1 MQLERLIFKNDKG
14 EFVDI
19 PASEVESLYVELGKV
34 LDGLAEKKAKE
45 NPGGIN
51 LLEQM
56 EKARAERIE
65 EATEREKAR
74 NIPMPSNWP
83 LLRPWPFDPSHPY
96 PEFLR
101 VTCEQQ
107 PLRFEW
113 DGIEG
118 DKVRLRATQQYRFTT
133 SASA

>member
-1 MQLERLIFKNDKG
+1 MKLERLIFKNDKG

-19 PASEVESLYVELGKV
+19 PANEIESLYSELGKV

-45 NPGGIN
+45 NPEGIN

-56 EKARAERIE
+56 EKAQAAQVK

-74 NIPMPSNWP
+74 NIPMPPNWP
-83 LLRPWPFDPSHPY
+83 PPRPWPFDTSHPY
-96 PEFLR
+96 PEFLT

-113 DGIEG
+113 DGIKG
-118 DKVRLRATQQYRFTT
+118 DKVRLRAPQPVKVFI
-133 SASA
+133 SAPA

>member
-1 MQLERLIFKNDKG
+1 MRLERLIFKNDKG

-19 PASEVESLYVELGKV
+19 PANEIESFYDELGKL

-45 NPGGIN
+45 NPGVIN

-56 EKARAERIE
+56 EKAQAAQVK

-74 NIPMPSNWP
+74 NIPMPPNWP
-83 LLRPWPFDPSHPY
+83 PPRPWPFDTSHSY

-118 DKVRLRATQQYRFTT
+118 DKVRLRATQQYRFIT
-133 SASA
+133 SAPA